1 MYWKSFG
8 FIDIVDAVVVVVVD
22 VENAKQSGKR
32 ANGTRSETKLDL
44 WNNKNKKWNKSKR
57 KGFKTAKRAAREIII
72 MADMRS
78 RQ

>member
-44 WNNKNKKWNKSKR
+44 WNNKNKK
-57 KGFKTAKRAAREIII
+57 
-72 MADMRS
+72 
-78 RQ
+78 